1 MTLAENPAA
10 GLASDPPEEASP
22 AAGGG
27 VEDDDLRVQST
38 PRHFSAQ
45 RSDAMRS
52 VNIALDVLECFATDT
67 QLGVSDVARRLDI
80 AKSTAHRMFTVLTAR
95 GFTEQVP
102 STGKYRL
109 GVHVYE
115 LGQLAQDRNQ
125 LRHQALPTLR
135 YLADTTG
142 LTVNFGVPEGPDVV
156 FLERLTKPE
165 LEDTLGHTG
174 RRLPAHTTSSGKV
187 IAAFNPEL
195 DKARRA
201 AGFPPRVSRTVRSEA
216 DWDRELAFARRHG
229 YATSESESFNDI
241 STVAVAIR
249 NLTGVA
255 VASLSLMGPTA
266 RIHADVPRLAQ
277 LLTAESRRLGRV
289 S

>member
-38 PRHFSAQ
+38 PRHFSAR

-165 LEDTLGHTG
+165 L
-174 RRLPAHTTSSGKV
+174 
-187 IAAFNPEL
+187 

>member
-1 MTLAENPAA
+1 MTSTTLASEQGA
-10 GLASDPPEEASP
+10 GFVETVE
-22 AAGGG
+22 GVKG
-27 VEDDDLRVQST
+27 VEGEDDLWVQST
-38 PRHFSAQ
+38 PR
-45 RSDAMRS
+45 RSTSHRTDALRS

-80 AKSTAHRMFTVLTAR
+80 AKSTAHRMLTVLTAR

-109 GVHVYE
+109 GIHVYE
-115 LGQLAQDRNQ
+115 LGQLAQDRNR
-125 LRHQALPTLR
+125 LRHQALPSLR
-135 YLADTTG
+135 YLWETTG
-142 LTVNFGVPEGPDVV
+142 LTVNFAVPEGPDVV
-156 FLERLTKPE
+156 FLERFTTHE
-165 LEDTLGHTG
+165 LEDTLGRTG
-174 RRLPAHTTSSGKV
+174 RRLPAHVTSSGKV
-187 IAAFNPEL
+187 IAAFNPTL
-195 DKARRA
+195 DRARRA

-229 YATSESESFNDI
+229 YATSESESFNDV

-249 NLTGVA
+249 NISGVA

-266 RIHADVPRLAQ
+266 RIHSDVPRLAQ
-277 LLTAESRRLGRV
+277 LLTAESRRLGRM